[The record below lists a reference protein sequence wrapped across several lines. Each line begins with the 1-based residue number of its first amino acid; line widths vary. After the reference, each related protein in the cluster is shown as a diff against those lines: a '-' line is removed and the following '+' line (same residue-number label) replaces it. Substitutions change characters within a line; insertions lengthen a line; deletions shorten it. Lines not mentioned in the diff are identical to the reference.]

1 VWLYLLWIS
10 LIYAQITTGPI
21 NFQMDGFN
29 MTSQIQTLN
38 GYQNFYYNFYALDLP
53 ASIFTLRLAAV
64 FEGIMSNGRVIELG
78 PNQLLTMTYQ
88 QPTTTPNPP
97 LYYNF
102 SITATANPPAKLN
115 GLQSFTL
122 ANTYWLKT
130 SNRNVCPD
138 TINGRY
144 CVKFTITFNYIQNTQ
159 NTILVFVWQLLANQ
173 IIATTMNPLI
183 NAQQVI
189 NNLGFFSVEN
199 TLILTDTT
207 NAFPLQMTPV
217 RLELRSDNITNN
229 GIWSIYSLGTALNV
243 KVTHD
248 PAFGINNNG
257 VTLTTQI
264 VTTAL
269 SIGIV
274 LVFLVIL
281 GCSIF
286 IYNGNS
292 KDYYRK
298 LRVIQETE

>member
-1 VWLYLLWIS
+1 
-10 LIYAQITTGPI
+10 
-21 NFQMDGFN
+21 
-29 MTSQIQTLN
+29 
-38 GYQNFYYNFYALDLP
+38 
-53 ASIFTLRLAAV
+53 LA
-64 FEGIMSNGRVIELG
+64 
-78 PNQLLTMTYQ
+78 T
-88 QPTTTPNPP
+88 
-97 LYYNF
+97 
-102 SITATANPPAKLN
+102 
-115 GLQSFTL
+115 
-122 ANTYWLKT
+122 
-130 SNRNVCPD
+130 
-138 TINGRY
+138 
-144 CVKFTITFNYIQNTQ
+144 
-159 NTILVFVWQLLANQ
+159 LANQ

-199 TLILTDTT
+199 TLILADTT
-207 NAFPLQMTPV
+207 NAFPLQTTPV
-217 RLELRSDNITNN
+217 KLELRSDNITNN
-229 GIWSIYSLGTALNV
+229 GIWSIYTLGTALNV

-264 VTTAL
+264 VTIAL